1 MFISHCKNRNSLSQY
16 VTIDEMLLEFRGRCS
31 FREYIPSKPNKIFA
45 MTDAQMF
52 YTANME
58 VYVGQQPT
66 GPFQVSNSP
75 TAMVK
80 AM

>member
-52 YTANME
+52 YYSQYGG
-58 VYVGQQPT
+58 VC
-66 GPFQVSNSP
+66 
-75 TAMVK
+75 
-80 AM
+80 